1 MNSTASINTTTTEEA
16 RLNKMRRE
24 RVRAV
29 IGKLGW
35 LSFAG
40 YAVSSLCGAERIASA
55 TGLLAVACTATASG
69 MKAAEDIHDVSL
81 I

>member
-1 MNSTASINTTTTEEA
+1 MSSTADINTTEEA
-16 RLNKMRRE
+16 RLNKIRRE

-55 TGLLAVACTATASG
+55 TGLLTVACTATASG

>member
-1 MNSTASINTTTTEEA
+1 MSSTTETA
-16 RLNKMRRE
+16 RLNAESRKK
-24 RVRAV
+24 VRTV
-29 IGKLGW
+29 IKKLGW

-55 TGLLAVACTATASG
+55 TGLLTVACTAAASG
-69 MKAAEDIHDVSL
+69 MKASEDIHDVSL